1 MQRQLDLLPIGGHI
15 SAARQSDG
23 YPLRFLLVQGEESP
37 GSTETRCRVTPGGG
51 DLRES
56 ATESKPPV
64 KNELALGL
72 ARVKG
77 CGKSA
82 PRLRQRGWQ
91 GKPHREQDQIEVAIW
106 VFCLESMFSCC
117 YLGRSREASGNGRP
131 R

>member
-15 SAARQSDG
+15 SAASQSDG

-77 CGKSA
+77 CGTSA

-91 GKPHREQDQIEVAIW
+91 GKPHREQDQIEVAW
-106 VFCLESMFSCC
+106 LKAENSS
-117 YLGRSREASGNGRP
+117 
-131 R
+131 